1 MSSAGPGLSKR
12 RRVPV
17 HLTERD
23 CARFAL
29 IATAVLVV
37 DRSAKAAVDARV
49 PVGDEVAIVGPLSL
63 SHLHNSG
70 LAFGIL
76 PGLAPLVTVATLALL
91 PGLVALFIA
100 TPRYHPLQLY
110 ALALLVGGGAGN
122 VVDRL
127 RAERVTDFIELSAWP
142 AFNVADVSVGVGFLL
157 LIPVAWQVVAR
168 VASNGAVCAREP

>member
-1 MSSAGPGLSKR
+1 MSAAR
-12 RRVPV
+12 RRLSRRRFAAG
-17 HLTERD
+17 LTERD

-37 DRSAKAAVDARV
+37 DLSAKAAVDARL
-49 PVGDEVAIVGPLSL
+49 PVGDEVTIVGPLSL

-76 PGLAPLVTVATLALL
+76 PGLVPLVTAATLVLL
-91 PGLVALFIA
+91 PGLVALFVA
-100 TPRYHPLQLY
+100 TARYHRLQPY

-127 RAERVTDFIELSAWP
+127 RAERVTDFIDLSAWP
-142 AFNVADVSVGVGFLL
+142 AFNLADVAVGAGFLL
-157 LIPVAWQVVAR
+157 LVPVAWRAVAR
-168 VASNGAVCAREP
+168 VASAGAMGAREV